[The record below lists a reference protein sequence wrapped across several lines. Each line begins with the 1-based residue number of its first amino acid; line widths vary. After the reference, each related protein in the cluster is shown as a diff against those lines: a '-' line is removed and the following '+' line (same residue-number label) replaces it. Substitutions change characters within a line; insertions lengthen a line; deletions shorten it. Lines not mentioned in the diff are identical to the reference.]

1 MTDHK
6 LDGRGVSDKV
16 DLYRPHRSGDSN
28 HLHAQAIH
36 DLSSKDGRVDKVKSL
51 QKLDKDEKGQTEN
64 KEQKKQSHLPH
75 LHIVGDAEKVALV
88 KTRGFVPAKPHE
100 RPDAE
105 PKKDVSLPQKPGKEQ
120 NSERD
125 KDLDHRKSVAELV
138 KAGKI
143 VDKSLDGG
151 KESLEAPERKLEEKA
166 ADDRTPAKISV
177 ALQNIDGSPRLKSH
191 FSIKENGQIEM
202 NGNPET
208 SNPREIKIVL
218 ERKEGQLN
226 PTEAQSKAADNL
238 VGYLSERLKAGNDQ
252 ARMRGLELDD
262 KDSVISP
269 EVEQKQHLRPK
280 KEFANLTAETRHSVE
295 QTQRFH
301 GANGVDMPRAATE
314 RMGSFNTREVPRQP
328 GESSRLMAIKE
339 SIAGLWKP
347 DEKAP
352 YETVRR
358 HPDGG
363 YRVGRYG
370 FSGQQLHGFLKAL
383 GEPPDPALL
392 DKLIKEGKL
401 PKDFAEMLKNP
412 EFLAKLNDMAA
423 KMQKGE
429 APAQADLKLLL
440 PKVAQ
445 EAIESS
451 LIDQAQRQVGDRPGS
466 IAAAMLSG
474 KAVADMSKADVVTA
488 EGRQLSQAAD
498 RLYDIATRRANTES
512 SGDTR
517 FDSGRV
523 GVIPQGRKRELIEEA
538 LTTAGVSASLAN
550 ISAVNLIVQKE
561 SSWNP
566 NIVNTWDSNARK
578 GTPSKGLM
586 QTIGPTFNSYS
597 IPGHKNIFNPVDNM
611 IAGIRYSVSRYGS
624 LQNVPGVRAVA
635 RGGAYRGY

>member
-1 MTDHK
+1 MTHGQYSRLDH
-6 LDGRGVSDKV
+6 LPHSASDKA
-16 DLYRPHRSGDSN
+16 DLFQSQRSGDSN
-28 HLHAQAIH
+28 ALHHQAIH
-36 DLSSKDGRVDKVKSL
+36 SLSSKHSNDGQNINDKQGKVSHKSNSSNA
-51 QKLDKDEKGQTEN
+51 EHTNG
-64 KEQKKQSHLPH
+64 
-75 LHIVGDAEKVALV
+75 EKVALV
-88 KTRGFVPAKPHE
+88 KQESKHLPHLQIVDPE
-100 RPDAE
+100 KAPDRVSRPIRKTEQSEEKAQAQSKNPEKALDS
-105 PKKDVSLPQKPGKEQ
+105 KKAIV
-120 NSERD
+120 
-125 KDLDHRKSVAELV
+125 ELV
-138 KAGKI
+138 KVGRI
-143 VDKSLDGG
+143 VDKTADRGL
-151 KESLEAPERKLEEKA
+151 KAPDRKLEEKA
-166 ADDRTPAKISV
+166 ADDKTPAKISV

-208 SNPREIKIVL
+208 SNPKEIKIVL

-226 PTEAQSKAADNL
+226 PTDAQSKAADNL
-238 VGYLSERLKAGNDQ
+238 VSYLSERLKAGNDQ
-252 ARMRGLELDD
+252 ARLRGLELDD
-262 KDSVISP
+262 RDSVVSP

-280 KEFANLTAETRHSVE
+280 KELANFTAETRHSVE

-328 GESSRLMAIKE
+328 AESSRLMAIKE

-352 YETVRR
+352 YDTVRR

-370 FSGQQLHGFLKAL
+370 FSGQQLQGFLKAL

-440 PKVAQ
+440 PKETQ

-474 KAVADMSKADVVTA
+474 KAVADMSKADVITA

-517 FDSGRV
+517 SDVGRV

-538 LTTAGVSASLAN
+538 LAKAGVPASLAN
-550 ISAVNLIVQKE
+550 ISAVNLIVQRE

-597 IPGHKNIFNPVDNM
+597 IPGHKNIFNPVYNM
-611 IAGIRYSVSRYGS
+611 IAGIRYSVSRYG
-624 LQNVPGVRAVA
+624 
-635 RGGAYRGY
+635 

>member
-6 LDGRGVSDKV
+6 LDGRGVADKV

-28 HLHAQAIH
+28 HLHNQAIH
-36 DLSSKDGRVDKVKSL
+36 DLSSKVIRVDKVKNL
-51 QKLDKDEKGQTEN
+51 QKHDKDEKGQTEN

-100 RPDAE
+100 KPDVE
-105 PKKDVSLPQKPGKEQ
+105 PKKDVSLPQKPSKEQ
-120 NSERD
+120 KSERD

-143 VDKSLDGG
+143 VDKSLDSG
-151 KESLEAPERKLEEKA
+151 KQSLKAPDRKLEEKA
-166 ADDRTPAKISV
+166 ADDKTPAKISV

-208 SNPREIKIVL
+208 SNPKEIKIVL

-226 PTEAQSKAADNL
+226 PTDAQSKAADNL
-238 VGYLSERLKAGNDQ
+238 VSYLSERLKAGNDQ
-252 ARMRGLELDD
+252 ARLRGLELDD
-262 KDSVISP
+262 RDSVVSP

-280 KEFANLTAETRHSVE
+280 KELANFTAETRHSVE

-328 GESSRLMAIKE
+328 AESSRLMAIKE

-352 YETVRR
+352 YDTVRR

-370 FSGQQLHGFLKAL
+370 SSGQQLQGFLKAL

-429 APAQADLKLLL
+429 APSQADLKLLL
-440 PKVAQ
+440 PKETQ

-474 KAVADMSKADVVTA
+474 KAVADMSKADVITA

-517 FDSGRV
+517 SDVGRL

-538 LTTAGVSASLAN
+538 LAKAGVPASLAN
-550 ISAVNLIVQKE
+550 ISAVNLIVQRE

>member
-1 MTDHK
+1 MTHGQFSRLDH
-6 LDGRGVSDKV
+6 LPHSASDKA
-16 DLYRPHRSGDSN
+16 DLFQSQRSGDSN
-28 HLHAQAIH
+28 ALHHQAIH
-36 DLSSKDGRVDKVKSL
+36 SLSSKHSNDGQNSNDKQGKVSHKSYSSNAEH
-51 QKLDKDEKGQTEN
+51 KNGEKVALAKHES
-64 KEQKKQSHLPH
+64 KHLPH
-75 LHIVGDAEKVALV
+75 LQIVDPEKAPDRVSRPIRKAEQSEEKAQAQSKNQEKALDSNKAIV
-88 KTRGFVPAKPHE
+88 
-100 RPDAE
+100 
-105 PKKDVSLPQKPGKEQ
+105 
-120 NSERD
+120 
-125 KDLDHRKSVAELV
+125 ELV
-138 KAGKI
+138 KDGRI
-143 VDKSLDGG
+143 VDKTSDRG
-151 KESLEAPERKLEEKA
+151 LEAPERKLEEKA
-166 ADDRTPAKISV
+166 ADDKTPAKISV

-208 SNPREIKIVL
+208 SNPKEIKIVL

-226 PTEAQSKAADNL
+226 PTAAQSKAADNL
-238 VGYLSERLKAGNDQ
+238 VSYLSERLKAGNDQ
-252 ARMRGLELDD
+252 ARLRGVELDD
-262 KDSVISP
+262 RDSVISP

-280 KEFANLTAETRHSVE
+280 KEFVNFTAETRHSVE

-352 YETVRR
+352 YDTVRR

-370 FSGQQLHGFLKAL
+370 FSGQQLHCFLKAL

-401 PKDFAEMLKNP
+401 PKDFVEMLKNP
-412 EFLAKLNDMAA
+412 EFLARLNDMAA

-440 PKVAQ
+440 PKEAQ

-474 KAVADMSKADVVTA
+474 KAVTDMSKADVVTA

-498 RLYDIATRRANTES
+498 RLYDIATRRASTES

-538 LTTAGVSASLAN
+538 LTKAGVPASLAN
-550 ISAVNLIVQKE
+550 ISAVNLIVQRE

-597 IPGHKNIFNPVDNM
+597 IPGHKNIFNPIDNM

>member
-1 MTDHK
+1 MTRGQFSRLDH
-6 LDGRGVSDKV
+6 LPHSGADKA
-16 DLYRPHRSGDSN
+16 DLFQSHRSGDSN
-28 HLHAQAIH
+28 ALHHQAIQS
-36 DLSSKDGRVDKVKSL
+36 LSDRPGKVVHKSHSSNPEQENRDKVTLAKHES
-51 QKLDKDEKGQTEN
+51 K
-64 KEQKKQSHLPH
+64 HLPH
-75 LHIVGDAEKVALV
+75 LQIVDPERVPDRVPEKIRKADQCEEKALAQPKNPKEALDSKKTIVELV
-88 KTRGFVPAKPHE
+88 KTGR
-100 RPDAE
+100 
-105 PKKDVSLPQKPGKEQ
+105 
-120 NSERD
+120 
-125 KDLDHRKSVAELV
+125 
-138 KAGKI
+138 I
-143 VDKSLDGG
+143 VDKTAIRAV
-151 KESLEAPERKLEEKA
+151 EAPDRKLEEKA
-166 ADDRTPAKISV
+166 ADDKTPAKISV
-177 ALQNIDGSPRLKSH
+177 ALQNIDGSSRLKSH

-208 SNPREIKIVL
+208 SNPKEIKIVL

-226 PTEAQSKAADNL
+226 PTEAQSNAADNL
-238 VGYLSERLKAGNDQ
+238 VSYLSERLKAGNDQ
-252 ARMRGLELDD
+252 ARLRGLELDD
-262 KDSVISP
+262 RDSVVSP
-269 EVEQKQHLRPK
+269 EVEEKQHLRPK
-280 KEFANLTAETRHSVE
+280 KELANFTAETRHGVE

-429 APAQADLKLLL
+429 GPAQADLKLLL
-440 PKVAQ
+440 PKEAQ
-445 EAIESS
+445 EAIELS
-451 LIDQAQRQVGDRPGS
+451 LIDQVQRQVGDRPGS

-474 KAVADMSKADVVTA
+474 KAVTDMSKADVVTA

-498 RLYDIATRRANTES
+498 RLYDIAARRASAES

-517 FDSGRV
+517 ADSGRV

-538 LTTAGVSASLAN
+538 LTKAGVPASLAN
-550 ISAVNLIVQKE
+550 ISAVNLIVQRE

>member
-1 MTDHK
+1 MTHGQYSRLDH
-6 LDGRGVSDKV
+6 LPHSASDKA
-16 DLYRPHRSGDSN
+16 DLFQSQRSGDSN
-28 HLHAQAIH
+28 ALHHQAIH
-36 DLSSKDGRVDKVKSL
+36 SLSSKHSNDGQNINDKQGKVSHKSNSSNA
-51 QKLDKDEKGQTEN
+51 EHTNG
-64 KEQKKQSHLPH
+64 
-75 LHIVGDAEKVALV
+75 EKVALV
-88 KTRGFVPAKPHE
+88 KQESKHLPHLQIVDPE
-100 RPDAE
+100 KAPDRVSRPIRKTEQSEEKAQAQSKNPEKALDS
-105 PKKDVSLPQKPGKEQ
+105 KKAIV
-120 NSERD
+120 
-125 KDLDHRKSVAELV
+125 ELV
-138 KAGKI
+138 KVGRI
-143 VDKSLDGG
+143 VDKTADRGL
-151 KESLEAPERKLEEKA
+151 KAPDRKLEEKA
-166 ADDRTPAKISV
+166 ADDKTPAKISV

-208 SNPREIKIVL
+208 SNPKEIKIVL

-226 PTEAQSKAADNL
+226 PTDAQSKAADNL
-238 VGYLSERLKAGNDQ
+238 VSYLSERLKAGNDQ
-252 ARMRGLELDD
+252 ARLRGLELDD
-262 KDSVISP
+262 RDSVVSP

-280 KEFANLTAETRHSVE
+280 KELANFTAETRHSVE

-328 GESSRLMAIKE
+328 AESSRLMAIKE

-352 YETVRR
+352 YDTVRR

-370 FSGQQLHGFLKAL
+370 FSGQQLQGFLKAL

-440 PKVAQ
+440 PKETQ

-474 KAVADMSKADVVTA
+474 KAVADMSKADVITA

-517 FDSGRV
+517 SDVGRV

-538 LTTAGVSASLAN
+538 LAKAGVPASLAN
-550 ISAVNLIVQKE
+550 ISAVNLIVQRE

>member
-1 MTDHK
+1 MTHGQFSRVDH
-6 LDGRGVSDKV
+6 LPHSASDKA
-16 DLYRPHRSGDSN
+16 DLFQSKRSGDSN
-28 HLHAQAIH
+28 ALHHQAIH
-36 DLSSKDGRVDKVKSL
+36 SLSSKHSSDGQDSNDRPGKVSYKSHSSNPERNNGDKIALAKHES
-51 QKLDKDEKGQTEN
+51 K
-64 KEQKKQSHLPH
+64 HLPH
-75 LHIVGDAEKVALV
+75 LQIVDPEKVLDRV
-88 KTRGFVPAKPHE
+88 
-100 RPDAE
+100 
-105 PKKDVSLPQKPGKEQ
+105 PKKVRKVDQSEEKETLDTTKPI
-120 NSERD
+120 
-125 KDLDHRKSVAELV
+125 AELV
-138 KAGKI
+138 KTGRI
-143 VDKSLDGG
+143 VDRTADRGQD
-151 KESLEAPERKLEEKA
+151 APDRKLEEKA
-166 ADDRTPAKISV
+166 ADDKTPAKISV

-208 SNPREIKIVL
+208 SNPKEIKIVL

-238 VGYLSERLKAGNDQ
+238 VSYLSERLKASNDQ
-252 ARMRGLELDD
+252 ARLRGLELDD
-262 KDSVISP
+262 RDSVVSP

-280 KEFANLTAETRHSVE
+280 KELANFTAETRHSVE

-314 RMGSFNTREVPRQP
+314 KMGSFNTREVPRQP

-370 FSGQQLHGFLKAL
+370 FSGQQLHSFLKAL

-412 EFLAKLNDMAA
+412 EFLAKLIDMAA
-423 KMQKGE
+423 KMQEGE

-440 PKVAQ
+440 PKEAQ

-474 KAVADMSKADVVTA
+474 KAAADMSKADVITP

-498 RLYDIATRRANTES
+498 RLYDIATRRASTES

-517 FDSGRV
+517 ADSGRV

-538 LTTAGVSASLAN
+538 LTKAGVPASLAN
-550 ISAVNLIVQKE
+550 ISAVNLIVQRE

>member
-6 LDGRGVSDKV
+6 LDGRGVADKV
-16 DLYRPHRSGDSN
+16 YLYRPHRSGDSN
-28 HLHAQAIH
+28 HLHDQAIH
-36 DLSSKDGRVDKVKSL
+36 DLSSKVVRVDKVKNL
-51 QKLDKDEKGQTEN
+51 QKHDKDEKGQTEN

-100 RPDAE
+100 KPDVE
-105 PKKDVSLPQKPGKEQ
+105 PKKDLSLPQKPSKEQ

-143 VDKSLDGG
+143 VDKSLDSGRQ
-151 KESLEAPERKLEEKA
+151 SLEAPARKLEEKA
-166 ADDRTPAKISV
+166 ADDKTPAKISV

-208 SNPREIKIVL
+208 SNPKEIKIIL

-226 PTEAQSKAADNL
+226 PTAAQSKAADSL
-238 VGYLSERLKAGNDQ
+238 VSYLSERLKAGNDQ
-252 ARMRGLELDD
+252 ARLRGVELDD
-262 KDSVISP
+262 RDSVISP

-280 KEFANLTAETRHSVE
+280 KELANFTAETRHSVE

-412 EFLAKLNDMAA
+412 EFLARLNDMAA

-440 PKVAQ
+440 PKEAQ

-451 LIDQAQRQVGDRPGS
+451 LIDHAQRQVGDRPGS

-474 KAVADMSKADVVTA
+474 KAVTDMSKADVVTT
-488 EGRQLSQAAD
+488 EGQQLSQAAD
-498 RLYDIATRRANTES
+498 RLYDIATRRASTES

-538 LTTAGVSASLAN
+538 LIKAGVSVSLAN
-550 ISAVNLIVQKE
+550 ISAVNLIVQRE

-597 IPGHKNIFNPVDNM
+597 IPGHKNIFNPLDNM

>member
-6 LDGRGVSDKV
+6 LDGRGVADKV

-28 HLHAQAIH
+28 HLHNQAIH
-36 DLSSKDGRVDKVKSL
+36 DLSSKVIRVDKVKNL
-51 QKLDKDEKGQTEN
+51 QKHDKDEKGQTEN

-100 RPDAE
+100 KPDVE
-105 PKKDVSLPQKPGKEQ
+105 PKKDVSLPQKPSKEQ
-120 NSERD
+120 KSERD

-143 VDKSLDGG
+143 VDKSLDSG
-151 KESLEAPERKLEEKA
+151 KQSLKAPDRKLEEKA
-166 ADDRTPAKISV
+166 ADDKTPAKISV

-208 SNPREIKIVL
+208 SNPKEIKIVL

-226 PTEAQSKAADNL
+226 PTEAQSKAAENL
-238 VGYLSERLKAGNDQ
+238 VSYLSERLKAGNDQ
-252 ARMRGLELDD
+252 ARLRGLELDD
-262 KDSVISP
+262 RDSVVSP

-280 KEFANLTAETRHSVE
+280 KELANFTAETRHSVE

-328 GESSRLMAIKE
+328 AESSRLMAIKE

-352 YETVRR
+352 YDTVRR

-370 FSGQQLHGFLKAL
+370 FSGQQLQGFLKAL

-429 APAQADLKLLL
+429 APSQADLKLLL
-440 PKVAQ
+440 PKETQ

-474 KAVADMSKADVVTA
+474 KAVADMSKADVITA

-517 FDSGRV
+517 SDVGRV

-538 LTTAGVSASLAN
+538 LAKAGVPASLAN
-550 ISAVNLIVQKE
+550 ISAVNLIVQRE

>member
-1 MTDHK
+1 MSHGQFSRVDH
-6 LDGRGVSDKV
+6 LPHSASDKA
-16 DLYRPHRSGDSN
+16 DLFQSKRSGDSN
-28 HLHAQAIH
+28 ALHHQAIH
-36 DLSSKDGRVDKVKSL
+36 SLSSKHSSDGQDSNDRPGKVSYKSHSSNPERNNGDKIALAKHES
-51 QKLDKDEKGQTEN
+51 K
-64 KEQKKQSHLPH
+64 HLPH
-75 LHIVGDAEKVALV
+75 LQIVDPEKVLDRV
-88 KTRGFVPAKPHE
+88 
-100 RPDAE
+100 
-105 PKKDVSLPQKPGKEQ
+105 PKKVRKADQSEEKETLDTTKPI
-120 NSERD
+120 
-125 KDLDHRKSVAELV
+125 AELV
-138 KAGKI
+138 KTGRI
-143 VDKSLDGG
+143 VDRTADRGLD
-151 KESLEAPERKLEEKA
+151 APDRKLEEKA
-166 ADDRTPAKISV
+166 ADDKTPAKISV

-208 SNPREIKIVL
+208 SNPKEIKIVL

-238 VGYLSERLKAGNDQ
+238 VSYLSERLKASNDQ
-252 ARMRGLELDD
+252 ARLRGLELDD
-262 KDSVISP
+262 RDSVVSP

-280 KEFANLTAETRHSVE
+280 KELANFTAETRHSVE

-301 GANGVDMPRAATE
+301 GAKGVDMPRAATE
-314 RMGSFNTREVPRQP
+314 KMGSFNTREVPRQP

-423 KMQKGE
+423 KMQEGE
-429 APAQADLKLLL
+429 APTQADLKLLL
-440 PKVAQ
+440 PKEAQ

-474 KAVADMSKADVVTA
+474 KAAADMSKADVITP

-498 RLYDIATRRANTES
+498 RLYDIATRRASTES

-517 FDSGRV
+517 ADSGRV

-538 LTTAGVSASLAN
+538 LIKAGVPASLAN
-550 ISAVNLIVQKE
+550 ISAVNLIVQRE

>member
-6 LDGRGVSDKV
+6 LDGRGVADKV

-28 HLHAQAIH
+28 HLHNQAIH
-36 DLSSKDGRVDKVKSL
+36 DLSSKVIRVDKVKNL
-51 QKLDKDEKGQTEN
+51 QKHDKDEKGQTEN

-100 RPDAE
+100 KPDVE
-105 PKKDVSLPQKPGKEQ
+105 PKKDVSLPQKPSKEQ
-120 NSERD
+120 KSERD

-143 VDKSLDGG
+143 VDKSLDSG
-151 KESLEAPERKLEEKA
+151 KQSLKAPDRKLEEKA
-166 ADDRTPAKISV
+166 ADDKTPAKISV

-208 SNPREIKIVL
+208 SNPKEIKIVL

-226 PTEAQSKAADNL
+226 PTEAQSKAAENL
-238 VGYLSERLKAGNDQ
+238 VSYLSERLKAGNDQ
-252 ARMRGLELDD
+252 ARLRGLELDD
-262 KDSVISP
+262 RDSVVSP

-280 KEFANLTAETRHSVE
+280 KELANFTAETRHSVE

-328 GESSRLMAIKE
+328 AESSRLMAIKE

-352 YETVRR
+352 YDTVRR

-370 FSGQQLHGFLKAL
+370 FSGQQLQGFLKAL

-440 PKVAQ
+440 PKETQ

-474 KAVADMSKADVVTA
+474 KAVADMSKADVITA

-517 FDSGRV
+517 SDVGRV

-538 LTTAGVSASLAN
+538 LAKAGVPASLAN
-550 ISAVNLIVQKE
+550 ISAVNLIVQRE